1 MDSEQEP
8 LLTKTVIE
16 AVARRGHQE
25 STDRCQ
31 HLQYITSYPYFMEK
45 VYVAISYLILI
56 TLDLEVVNVSLDMLI
71 RGLFIAF
78 SPKLYFMCIL

>member
-1 MDSEQEP
+1 
-8 LLTKTVIE
+8 
-16 AVARRGHQE
+16 
-25 STDRCQ
+25 
-31 HLQYITSYPYFMEK
+31 MEK